1 MAKKPKFR
9 RGGTTVNAP
18 STADVLSGITAER
31 RDTPEISVEPTLSKS
46 ASRQDMSFGQAFRN
60 ARNSGDNTFM
70 WRGRSYGTQMAGER
84 SAAPAAR
91 RSTPT
96 PTPTPAARRS
106 TPTPTPAATRPAA
119 TNRPA
124 PPAARPAAATPAARP
139 TATNRPAPT
148 ATRTAAA
155 APTTTRT
162 TATTRTAAA
171 APTTT
176 RTSTRTAAAAPTTTR
191 PAAATPAPAAT
202 RTPSGRYE
210 TRTLGMRRD
219 RPASPEVVAQR
230 QARNEE
236 RRQNVRPVRSLQ
248 DELAARERVTRGRV
262 AANRLLRRGV
272 QEETERARAARS
284 AVNRAK
290 GGSVSSRGDGIAK
303 RGKTKGKIT

>member
-96 PTPTPAARRS
+96 PAPTATRPATTRTAAA
-106 TPTPTPAATRPAA
+106 PTTNRPAATRPAA
-119 TNRPA
+119 TRPA
-124 PPAARPAAATPAARP
+124 ATRPAAATP
-139 TATNRPAPT
+139 
-148 ATRTAAA
+148 

-171 APTTT
+171 NRP
-176 RTSTRTAAAAPTTTR
+176 AATTTTR
-191 PAAATPAPAAT
+191 PAATRPAAT
-202 RTPSGRYE
+202 RPAATRPAATRPAATRPAATRPAATVPNDSRRGRYTE
-210 TRTLGMRRD
+210 TPYD
-219 RPASPEVVAQR
+219 AASR
-230 QARNEE
+230 G
-236 RRQNVRPVRSLQ
+236 RSL
-248 DELAARERVTRGRV
+248 
-262 AANRLLRRGV
+262 ANRLLRRGA
-272 QEETERARAARS
+272 QEEAERVRAARG
-284 AVNRAK
+284 AAAERRAGRQMAK

>member
-96 PTPTPAARRS
+96 PTPAATR
-106 TPTPTPAATRPAA
+106 PAATRPAA
-119 TNRPA
+119 T
-124 PPAARPAAATPAARP
+124 RPAATRP
-139 TATNRPAPT
+139 TAANRPAPT

-191 PAAATPAPAAT
+191 PAAATPASAATRPAAT
-202 RTPSGRYE
+202 RPAATRPAATRPAATVPNDSRRGRYTE
-210 TRTLGMRRD
+210 TPYD
-219 RPASPEVVAQR
+219 AAS
-230 QARNEE
+230 
-236 RRQNVRPVRSLQ
+236 
-248 DELAARERVTRGRV
+248 RGRV
-262 AANRLLRRGV
+262 AANRLLRRGA
-272 QEETERARAARS
+272 QEEAERVRAARG
-284 AVNRAK
+284 AAAERRAGRQMAK